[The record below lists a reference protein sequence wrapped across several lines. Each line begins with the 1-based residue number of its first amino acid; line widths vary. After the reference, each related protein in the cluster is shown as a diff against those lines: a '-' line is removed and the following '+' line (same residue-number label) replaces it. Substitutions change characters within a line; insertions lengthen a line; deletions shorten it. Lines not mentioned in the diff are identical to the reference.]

1 MVYLTIIIICVAV
14 FAVSSF
20 HVTAFKSAMGPP
32 LKGTSSSASSRTTLF
47 AEKKVATKK
56 KSATD
61 DDAAEK
67 FKKADFVSAVAEK
80 TGMTKVQSEL
90 AMTAVLDVLATV
102 SIIIIYILRDSI
114 RIIFVLYLVS
124 YMHTHTMLMPYWVG
138 SSRWETSCSSWFWHL
153 QIVIPCSSQRS

>member
-90 AMTAVLDVLATV
+90 AMTAVLDVLSTV
-102 SIIIIYILRDSI
+102 RSLLYIFAQFNQD
-114 RIIFVLYLVS
+114 YLCS
-124 YMHTHTMLMPYWVG
+124 L
-138 SSRWETSCSSWFWHL
+138 SSFFYSHAHHVNAILGRK
-153 QIVIPCSSQRS
+153 